1 MKKPVFEKIKP
12 LFQKKG
18 KASVHGSYSA
28 GYTALFLAVLLMGN
42 LIVSRLPSKYTK
54 IDLSGS
60 GLYSIG
66 DQTKAVLDGLSE
78 DVTLYLVCQEGNE
91 DSTVTHLLEQ
101 YAENSDHVTLETKDP
116 VKSPTFTQTYT
127 TDQVADNSVIV
138 VSGDRSK
145 VISYADIYTGD
156 YDYST
161 GGYSSSFD
169 GEGQLTSAIAY
180 VTTDDLPVLYVVT
193 GHDEAEISS
202 TVRSTIEKE
211 NIRLED
217 LNLMT
222 DTDVPEDAAGL
233 FLYAPMS
240 DYSEEEA
247 AKIIAYLEKGGKS
260 LIISSY
266 TETELPNFQSILSAY
281 GIRTGDGLVLEGD
294 PAHTLSQNPLY
305 LVPEYG
311 DSSIASSLESG
322 KKYVAVPIAQPI
334 ETLEAYRDSLTMTP
348 ILVTSDSSYEKA
360 DLQNMESYAKEAGD
374 QEGPFTIGME
384 VTEQLEDAETKIIY
398 YTTEGILDDTM
409 NRAVAG
415 GNMELLANSL
425 SDMADHETSVS
436 IAAKSLDAS
445 YLTVTS
451 AAANLWSIV
460 ATAVLPL
467 GVLIL
472 GGVVCYRRRKR

>member
-18 KASVHGSYSA
+18 KASAHGSYSA

-281 GIRTGDGLVLEGD
+281 GIRHRGRPG
-294 PAHTLSQNPLY
+294 
-305 LVPEYG
+305 
-311 DSSIASSLESG
+311 
-322 KKYVAVPIAQPI
+322 
-334 ETLEAYRDSLTMTP
+334 
-348 ILVTSDSSYEKA
+348 
-360 DLQNMESYAKEAGD
+360 
-374 QEGPFTIGME
+374 
-384 VTEQLEDAETKIIY
+384 
-398 YTTEGILDDTM
+398 
-409 NRAVAG
+409 AG
-415 GNMELLANSL
+415 GRSGT
-425 SDMADHETSVS
+425 HPVS
-436 IAAKSLDAS
+436 ESPVSGAGVRRQQHCLQPGKRKKICGGAHRPVHRDA
-445 YLTVTS
+445 
-451 AAANLWSIV
+451 
-460 ATAVLPL
+460 
-467 GVLIL
+467 
-472 GGVVCYRRRKR
+472 GGVPGQSDHDADPCHLGQFL